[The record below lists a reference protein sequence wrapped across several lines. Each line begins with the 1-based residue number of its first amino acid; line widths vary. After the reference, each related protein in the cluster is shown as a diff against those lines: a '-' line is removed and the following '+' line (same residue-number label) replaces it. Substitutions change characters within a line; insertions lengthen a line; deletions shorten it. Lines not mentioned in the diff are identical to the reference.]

1 MVEKV
6 VGLIAKGKPLSLR
19 GAVLEGT
26 VVSVHGKTAVVQM
39 NYIHKVRKYER
50 LEKRRRK
57 IHAHVPDGLVALKQG
72 DVVKIAECRKIS
84 KTKSHVV
91 IPKA

>member
-1 MVEKV
+1 MVE
-6 VGLIAKGKPLSLR
+6 LIAKGKALSLR
-19 GAVLEGT
+19 GAVLEGEI
-26 VVSVHGKTAVVQM
+26 VSVHGKTAVVQM

-57 IHAHVPDGLVALKQG
+57 IHAHVPDGLALKQG

-91 IPKA
+91 LPKDYAKV